1 MLYCYFE
8 KGDLMNANRTAK
20 VSQVKEIVEKI
31 NASESIVIAEY
42 AGLTV
47 KETQEL
53 RNNLREAGVEL
64 KVYKNR
70 LFKIAAKEAGFD
82 DLTTDL
88 VGPNAFAFGME
99 DGISPAKV
107 LAKFAKENDALK
119 LKMGTYEGKVIDAE
133 EVMQIAK
140 LPSYDEALT
149 MLAMSMLSPI
159 KFVGSGLHMLATEGH
174 LEGDAEEAKP
184 TEEPKEEAATEEV
197 TPTEETEVK
206 AEEAAPVEETKE
218 EAAPAA
224 EAEVEVKEETEE
236 NKTAE
241 EAEEAKGE

>member
-1 MLYCYFE
+1 
-8 KGDLMNANRTAK
+8 MNANRIAK
-20 VSQVKEIVEKI
+20 ESQVKEIVAKI
-31 NASESIVIAEY
+31 NASESLVIAEY

-47 KETQEL
+47 KQTQEL
-53 RNNLREAGVEL
+53 RDNLREAGVEL

-82 DLTTDL
+82 DLTTEL

-107 LAKFAKENDALK
+107 LAEFAKTNDALK

-133 EVMQIAK
+133 EVMQIAT

-174 LEGDAEEAKP
+174 LEGG
-184 TEEPKEEAATEEV
+184 
-197 TPTEETEVK
+197 
-206 AEEAAPVEETKE
+206 AEEAAPAEVTE
-218 EAAPAA
+218 EAAPAE
-224 EAEVEVKEETEE
+224 EAKEEVKEETP
-236 NKTAE
+236 AE
-241 EAEEAKGE
+241 KAAE